1 MKQALFSVLKGSESF
16 TKLLEGV
23 KKERVVSV
31 YGLSEGQR
39 AYLASALHFA
49 TGRQVLLVMTSEL
62 ASTRAAEDVS
72 QLLDGSCAAL
82 PAQEL
87 EFGRGASSHEST
99 WRRLDTLHRLLKK
112 EVSVLCTSG
121 EALMNRLM
129 APKFFLEAT
138 ISLAPGDRFDPQA
151 LIDKLVKNGYERV
164 SMVEGKGQCA
174 LRGAIVDVYP
184 PSEPN
189 ALRIEFFDDEVDSI
203 RTFDCMTQ
211 RSMLKLKDAVLPPA
225 SEVLV
230 DGIDCKAA
238 AQRMRDFLKQ
248 RVQEHADATR
258 LYKEL
263 PPLPEDDDEE
273 LPSFF
278 ESSATEQKMPVVQA
292 QTGSS
297 LERLT
302 AQSHEDADR
311 LASGYPFRRM
321 QNWVHVLCPE
331 TVSLISW
338 LPEAIILID
347 QPDQL
352 QDRIKGR
359 TLRFEEDLKTALERG
374 EAVGAQAG
382 LLFDYGQVQNHI
394 SGRTLVTMS
403 DFLRGMGSFNP
414 GVLVEMNGVN
424 AHAYQSNIRHLA
436 DDCLKWKTE
445 GYCTALLTG
454 GTARGKRLEKSLT
467 EMDTPCLFTETL
479 SNNLIIGEVLLL
491 PLTLSKGFVWPE
503 AKLALISDSD
513 IYGAGYRKARTRRN
527 TGERI
532 AAFTDLNAGDYV
544 VHETHGVGIYQGTI
558 RIQSEG
564 TFRDYLYIQYQG
576 NDKLYVPTDQL
587 DRVQRFIGA
596 QGQAPKLNKLG
607 GGEWQRQKA
616 KVKAGIKAMAF
627 DLLKLYG
634 KRQAEKGY
642 AFAKESAWQRQFEDN
657 FPYELTPDQQ
667 QSITDIT
674 RDMETPMNM
683 DRLLCGDVGYGKTEV
698 ALRAAFKAVMDN
710 KQVALLAPT
719 TILAQQHYNTIL
731 KRFSGFPVNCDVMS
745 RFRLPKEQKEVLAKL
760 KEGSVDIVVGTH
772 RLLNKDVVFHDLG
785 LLIVDEEQRFG
796 VGHKEIIKNMK
807 TTVDVLTLS
816 ATPIPRTLHMS
827 MVGIR
832 DMSILETPPEER
844 FPVQTHVLEYA
855 DGLIRDA
862 ILRELSRGGQ
872 VYFLYNRVRS
882 IEQFHAR
889 LKQLVP
895 EARIAIAHGQMKEN
909 ALEDVMMDFYDGTY
923 DVLLC
928 TTIIESGLD
937 IPTANTLIVFDADRF
952 GLSQLYQLRGRV
964 GRSNR
969 QAYAYF
975 TVRPDRMI
983 SETAQKR
990 LSAIREFTEFG
1001 AGFRIA
1007 MRDLEIRG
1015 AGNILGPEQHGH
1027 LSTVGYDMYCKLI
1040 EETIREVRGD
1050 IGTAADL
1057 DTRIE
1062 LKVNAFL
1069 PADYV
1074 PDERQRM
1081 EIYKRISMLEDRAGR
1096 EDIEE
1101 ELVDRFGDTP
1111 EAVNNLLDI
1120 AHLKALC
1127 RRLGIIHVT
1136 HKGFTLSM
1144 RLDEKHVPDPLKLIN
1159 ALGQTDK
1166 RLILSAAKTPAL
1178 LFKDVK
1184 LTVEQML
1191 PLAVK
1196 LLEKVVA
1203 LIGDSVTTAFSKT
1216 NE

>member
-1 MKQALFSVLKGSESF
+1 MRQALFSVLKGCDSF
-16 TKLLEGV
+16 TKLLDGV
-23 KKERVVSV
+23 KKEQVVSV

-39 AYLASALHFA
+39 AYIASALHFA
-49 TGRQVLLVMTSEL
+49 TGRQVLLVLNNEL
-62 ASTRAAEDVS
+62 HSNRTAEDVS
-72 QLLDGSCAAL
+72 QLLDGRCAAL

-87 EFGRGASSHEST
+87 EFGRGASSHESA
-99 WRRLDTLHRLLKK
+99 WRRLETLHRVLQGD
-112 EVSVLCTSG
+112 VDVLCAPA
-121 EALMNRLM
+121 EALMNRHM
-129 APKFFLEAT
+129 APSTFHKAT
-138 ISLAPGDRFDPQA
+138 IRLEPGKSIDPQK
-151 LIDKLVKNGYERV
+151 LIEKLIKNGYERV
-164 SMVEGKGQCA
+164 NMVEGKGQCA
-174 LRGAIVDVYP
+174 LRGSIVDVYP

-189 ALRIEFFDDEVDSI
+189 AIRMEFFDDEVDSI
-203 RTFDCMTQ
+203 RTFDCITQ
-211 RSMLKLKDAVLPPA
+211 RSMLKLKEAVFPPA
-225 SEVLV
+225 AEILV
-230 DGIDCKAA
+230 DGIDCAQAA
-238 AQRMRDFLKQ
+238 ARMRACLMQ
-248 RVQEHADATR
+248 RTDAAEEAPR

-263 PPLPEDDDEE
+263 PPLPEDDDDD

-278 ESSATEQKMPVVQA
+278 EEHAPAAKPAPMQPGTALQ
-292 QTGSS
+292 
-297 LERLT
+297 RLT
-302 AQSHEDADR
+302 AQSHDDADR
-311 LASGYPFRRM
+311 LESGYPFRRM

-331 TVSLISW
+331 TVSLINW

-347 QPDQL
+347 QPDQF

-359 TLRFEEDLKTALERG
+359 TLHFQEDFKTALERG
-374 EAVGAQAG
+374 EAVAAQAE
-382 LLFDYGQVQNHI
+382 LLFEYGDVLNHLK
-394 SGRTLVTMS
+394 GRTTVTLS
-403 DFLRGMGSFNP
+403 DFLRGMGSLTP
-414 GVLVEMNGVN
+414 SVLVEMNGVS
-424 AHAYQSNIRHLA
+424 AHAYQSNLRDLSG
-436 DDCLKWKTE
+436 DCRKWKAE

-454 GTARGKRLEKSLT
+454 GTARGKRLEKALS
-467 EMDTPCLFTETL
+467 EMDVPCLFTETL
-479 SNNLIIGEVLLL
+479 ENNLIIGEILLL

-503 AKLALISDSD
+503 AKLAIISDSD

-564 TFRDYLYIQYQG
+564 TYRDYLYIQYQG

-587 DRVQRFIGA
+587 DRVQRFIGS
-596 QGQAPKLNKLG
+596 QGQPPKLNKLG

-616 KVKAGIKAMAF
+616 RVKAGIKAMAF

-634 KRQAEKGY
+634 KRQAQKGY
-642 AFAKESAWQRQFEDN
+642 AFAKDTIWQRQFEDN

-667 QSITDIT
+667 QSIQDIM
-674 RDMETPMNM
+674 RDMESPINM

-710 KQVALLAPT
+710 KQVAFLAPT
-719 TILAQQHYNTIL
+719 TILVQQHYNTIL
-731 KRFSGFPVNCDVMS
+731 KRFAGFPVNCDVLS
-745 RFRLPKEQKEVLAKL
+745 RFRSPKEQKEVLANL
-760 KEGSVDIVVGTH
+760 KEGKVDIIVGTH
-772 RLLNKDVVFHDLG
+772 RLLNKDVAFRDLG

-796 VGHKEIIKNMK
+796 VGHKEIIKNIK
-807 TTVDVLTLS
+807 STVDVLTLS

-832 DMSILETPPEER
+832 DMSLLETPPEER

-862 ILRELSRGGQ
+862 ILRELARGGQ
-872 VYFLYNRVRS
+872 IYFLYNRVRS
-882 IEQFHAR
+882 IEQFYAR

-895 EARIAIAHGQMKEN
+895 EARVAIAHGQMKEN
-909 ALEDVMMDFYDGTY
+909 SLEDVMMDFYDGTY

-975 TVRPDRMI
+975 TVRPDRMV

-990 LSAIREFTEFG
+990 LAAIREFTEFG

-1015 AGNILGPEQHGH
+1015 SGNILGPEQHGH
-1027 LSTVGYDMYCKLI
+1027 LSAVGYDMYCKLI

-1050 IGTAADL
+1050 LEPLGDIE
-1057 DTRIE
+1057 TRIE

-1081 EIYKRISMLEDRAGR
+1081 EIYKRISLLEERAGR

-1101 ELVDRFGDTP
+1101 ELLDRFGEAP
-1111 EAVNNLLDI
+1111 EAVINLLDI

-1127 RRLGIIHVT
+1127 RRLGIVHVS
-1136 HKGFTLSM
+1136 HRAFSM
-1144 RLDEKHVPDPLKLIN
+1144 IMKLEENHIPDPLKLID
-1159 ALGQTDK
+1159 ALSQTDK
-1166 RLILSAAKTPAL
+1166 RLTLSASKTPAL
-1178 LFKDVK
+1178 LLKDVK

-1191 PLAVK
+1191 PLTVK

-1203 LIGDSVTTAFSKT
+1203 LIQA
-1216 NE
+1216 

>member
-1 MKQALFSVLKGSESF
+1 MQQALFSVLKGSASF
-16 TKLLEGV
+16 QELLEGI
-23 KKERVVSV
+23 KKEQVVSV

-39 AYLASALHFA
+39 AYLAAALHWA
-49 TGRQVLLVMTSEL
+49 TGRQVLLVLNNEL
-62 ASTRAAEDVS
+62 AATRSAEDVA
-72 QLLDGSCAAL
+72 QLLNGRCASL

-87 EFGRGASSHEST
+87 EFGRGASSHESA
-99 WRRLDTLHRLLKK
+99 WRRLETLHRVLGGDLA
-112 EVSVLCTSG
+112 VLCASA
-121 EALMNRLM
+121 EALMNRQIP
-129 APKFFLEAT
+129 AQIFREAT
-138 ISLAPGDRFDPQA
+138 LRLIPGDRIMPQD
-151 LIDKLVKNGYERV
+151 LIERLVKNGYERV
-164 SMVEGKGQCA
+164 NMVEGKGQCA

-189 ALRIEFFDDEVDSI
+189 ALRMEFFDDEVDSV
-203 RTFDCMTQ
+203 RTFDCITQ
-211 RSMLKLKDAVLPPA
+211 RSLQKLKEAVLPPA
-225 SEVLV
+225 AEILV
-230 DGIDCKAA
+230 AGIDCKAA
-238 AQRMRDFLKQ
+238 AQRMRASLQK
-248 RVQEHADATR
+248 RAEEKEAPV
-258 LYKEL
+258 LYDDL
-263 PPLPEDDDEE
+263 PPLPEDDEDD

-278 ESSATEQKMPVVQA
+278 EESTPKAKPIPVQPGTA
-292 QTGSS
+292 

-302 AQSHEDADR
+302 SQSHDDADR
-311 LASGYPFRRM
+311 LESSYPFRRM
-321 QNWVHVLCPE
+321 QNWVHVLYPE
-331 TVSLISW
+331 TVSLVQW
-338 LPEAIILID
+338 LPEAIILLD

-352 QDRIKGR
+352 QDRIAGR
-359 TLRFEEDLKTALERG
+359 TMHFQEDFKTALERG
-374 EAVGAQAG
+374 EAVAAQAE
-382 LLFDYGQVQNHI
+382 LLFDYSQVLTHLNR
-394 SGRTLVTMS
+394 RTIVTLS
-403 DFLRGMGSFNP
+403 DFLRGMGTFKP
-414 GVLVEMNGVN
+414 QKLIEMNGVGV
-424 AHAYQSNIRHLA
+424 HTYQSNLKDLA
-436 DDCLKWKTE
+436 EDLSKWREE

-454 GTARGKRLEKSLT
+454 GTARGKRLEKALS
-467 EMDTPCLFTETL
+467 EMSVPAVFTETL
-479 SNNLIIGEVLLL
+479 ENNLIIGEVLLL
-491 PLTLSKGFVWPE
+491 PMTLSKGFVWPE
-503 AKLALISDSD
+503 AKLALVADSD

-532 AAFTDLNAGDYV
+532 AAFTDLNVGDYV

-558 RIQSEG
+558 RLQSEG
-564 TFRDYLYIQYQG
+564 TDRDYLYIQYQG

-587 DRVQRFIGA
+587 DRVQRFIGS

-627 DLLKLYG
+627 DLVKLYG
-634 KRQAEKGY
+634 MRQAQKGH
-642 AFAKESAWQRQFEDN
+642 AFSKDTPWQRQFEDN

-667 QSITDIT
+667 QSIFDIT
-674 RDMETPMNM
+674 RDMESTINM

-710 KQVALLAPT
+710 KQVAFLAPT

-731 KRFSGFPVNCDVMS
+731 KRFSGFPVNGDVLS
-745 RFRLPKEQKEVLAKL
+745 RFRLPKEQKEVLEKL
-760 KEGSVDIVVGTH
+760 KEGKIDIIVGTH
-772 RLLNKDVVFHDLG
+772 RLLNKDVVFKDLG

-796 VGHKEIIKNMK
+796 VAHKEIIKNMK

-832 DMSILETPPEER
+832 DMSLLETPPEER

-882 IEQFHAR
+882 IEQFYAR

-895 EARIAIAHGQMKEN
+895 EARVAVAHGQMKEN

-975 TVRPDRMI
+975 TVRPDRMV

-990 LSAIREFTEFG
+990 LAAIREFTEFG

-1015 AGNILGPEQHGH
+1015 SGNILGPEQHGH
-1027 LSTVGYDMYCKLI
+1027 LSAVGYDMYCKLI
-1040 EETIREVRGD
+1040 EETVREVRGEQG
-1050 IGTAADL
+1050 IIPSDL
-1057 DTRIE
+1057 ETRIE

-1074 PDERQRM
+1074 PDDRQRM
-1081 EIYKRISMLEDRAGR
+1081 EIYKRISMLEDRAAR

-1101 ELVDRFGDTP
+1101 ELLDRFGEAP
-1111 EAVNNLLDI
+1111 EAVVSLLDI

-1127 RRLGIIHVT
+1127 GKLGIVHVA
-1136 HKGFTLSM
+1136 HKAFTLMM
-1144 RLDEKHVPDPLKLIN
+1144 RLDERYVPELSKFFE
-1159 ALGQTDK
+1159 ALQQTDK
-1166 RLILSAAKTPAL
+1166 RLVFSATKSAPAL
-1178 LFKDVK
+1178 HLKDPK
-1184 LTVEQML
+1184 LTVEEML

-1196 LLEKVVA
+1196 LLEKVVTY
-1203 LIGDSVTTAFSKT
+1203 L
-1216 NE
+1216 NQQ

>member
-1 MKQALFSVLKGSESF
+1 MRQALFSVLKGSESF
-16 TKLLEGV
+16 QKLVDGV
-23 KKERVVSV
+23 KKEQVVSV

-49 TGRQVLLVMTSEL
+49 TGRQVLLILNNEL
-62 ASTRAAEDVS
+62 SSNRAAEDIS
-72 QLLDGSCAAL
+72 QLLDGRCAAL

-87 EFGRGASSHEST
+87 EFGRGASSHESA
-99 WRRLDTLHRLLKK
+99 WRRLETLHRVLQGD
-112 EVSVLCTSG
+112 VAVLCAPA
-121 EALMNRLM
+121 EALMNRHM
-129 APKFFLEAT
+129 IPKVFRDAT
-138 ISLAPGDRFDPQA
+138 TRLAPGGRFEPQA
-151 LIDKLVKNGYERV
+151 LIEKLVKNGYERV
-164 SMVEGKGQCA
+164 NMVEGKGQCA

-184 PSEPN
+184 PSEPS
-189 ALRIEFFDDEVDSI
+189 ALRMEFFDDEVDSV
-203 RTFDCMTQ
+203 RTFDCITQ
-211 RSMLKLKDAVLPPA
+211 RSMLKLKEAVLPPA
-225 SEVLV
+225 AEVLV
-230 DGIDCKAA
+230 DGIDCAKAA
-238 AQRMRDFLKQ
+238 ARMRACLKQ
-248 RVQEHADATR
+248 RADISEEAPR

-263 PPLPEDDDEE
+263 PPLPEDDEDD

-278 ESSATEQKMPVVQA
+278 EDHAPAPEPVPIQPGTA
-292 QTGSS
+292 

-302 AQSHEDADR
+302 AQSHDDADR
-311 LASGYPFRRM
+311 LESGYPFRRM

-338 LPEAIILID
+338 LPDAIVLVD
-347 QPDQL
+347 QPDQF

-359 TLRFEEDLKTALERG
+359 MLSFAEDFKTALERG
-374 EAVGAQAG
+374 EAVAAQAD
-382 LLFDYGQVQNHI
+382 LLFEYGDVLN
-394 SGRTLVTMS
+394 SLKGRTVVTLS
-403 DFLRGMGSFNP
+403 DFLRGMGSLSP
-414 GVLVEMNGVN
+414 SVLVEMEGVN
-424 AHAYQSNIRHLA
+424 AHAYQSNHRDLA
-436 DDCLKWKTE
+436 DDCLKWKEE

-454 GTARGKRLEKSLT
+454 GMARGKRLEKALS
-467 EMDTPCLFTETL
+467 EMGVPCLFTETL
-479 SNNLIIGEVLLL
+479 DNNLIIGEVMLL

-503 AKLALISDSD
+503 AKLAVISDSD
-513 IYGAGYRKARTRRN
+513 IFGAGYRKARTRRN

-532 AAFTDLNAGDYV
+532 AAFTDLNIGDYV

-558 RIQSEG
+558 RLQSEG
-564 TFRDYLYIQYQG
+564 TYRDYLFIQYQG

-587 DRVQRFIGA
+587 DRVQRFIGS
-596 QGQAPKLNKLG
+596 QGQPPKLNKLG

-627 DLLKLYG
+627 DLLALYG
-634 KRQAEKGY
+634 KRQAQKGY
-642 AFAKESAWQRQFEDN
+642 SFAKDTVWQRQFEDN
-657 FPYELTPDQQ
+657 FPYELTPDQM
-667 QSITDIT
+667 QSIQDIT
-674 RDMETPMNM
+674 RDMEASINM

-710 KQVALLAPT
+710 KQVAFLAPT
-719 TILAQQHYNTIL
+719 TILAQQHYNTIQ
-731 KRFSGFPVNCDVMS
+731 KRFSGFPVNSDVLS
-745 RFRLPKEQKEVLAKL
+745 RFRLPKEQKEVLEQL
-760 KEGSVDIVVGTH
+760 KDGKIDIIVGTH
-772 RLLNKDVVFHDLG
+772 RLLNKDVVFRDLG

-796 VGHKEIIKNMK
+796 VAHKEIIKNMK
-807 TTVDVLTLS
+807 NTVDVLTLS

-832 DMSILETPPEER
+832 DMSLLETPPEER

-855 DGLIRDA
+855 DALIRDA
-862 ILRELSRGGQ
+862 ILRELARGGQ

-882 IEQFHAR
+882 IEQFYSR

-975 TVRPDRMI
+975 TVRPDRMV

-1027 LSTVGYDMYCKLI
+1027 LSAVGYDMYCKLI

-1050 IGTAADL
+1050 QAPLTDL
-1057 DTRIE
+1057 ETRIE

-1081 EIYKRISMLEDRAGR
+1081 EIYKRISLLEDRAGR

-1101 ELVDRFGDTP
+1101 ELLDRFGEAP

-1120 AHLKALC
+1120 AHLKSLC
-1127 RRLGIIHVT
+1127 RKLGIVHVS
-1136 HKGFTLSM
+1136 HKGFTLAM
-1144 RLDEKHVPDPLKLIN
+1144 KLEEKNVPDPVKLIE
-1159 ALGQTDK
+1159 ALAKTDK
-1166 RLILSAAKTPAL
+1166 RLILSASKTPAL
-1178 LFKDVK
+1178 LLKDVK

-1191 PLAVK
+1191 PLSVK
-1196 LLEKVVA
+1196 LLEKVVN
-1203 LIGDSVTTAFSKT
+1203 LIGA
-1216 NE
+1216 

>member
-16 TKLLEGV
+16 AILLDGV

-39 AYLASALHFA
+39 AYVAAALHFL
-49 TGRQVLLVMTSEL
+49 TGRQVLLVLNNEL
-62 ASTRAAEDVS
+62 HSNRAAEDIS
-72 QLLDGSCAAL
+72 QLLDGRCAAL

-87 EFGRGASSHEST
+87 EFGRGASSHESA
-99 WRRLDTLHRLLKK
+99 WRRLETLHRVLKG
-112 EVSVLCTSG
+112 EVAVLCAPA
-121 EALMNRLM
+121 EALMNRHM
-129 APKFFLEAT
+129 APEVFRQAT
-138 ISLAPGDRFDPQA
+138 IRLAPGSNFDPQV
-151 LIDKLVKNGYERV
+151 LVERLVKNGYERV
-164 SMVEGKGQCA
+164 NMVEGKGQCA

-189 ALRIEFFDDEVDSI
+189 ALRMEFFDDEVDSI
-203 RTFDCMTQ
+203 RTFDCITQ
-211 RSMLKLKDAVLPPA
+211 RSMLKLKEAVLPPA
-225 SEVLV
+225 AEVLV
-230 DGIDCKAA
+230 DGIDCVQAA
-238 AQRMRDFLKQ
+238 ARMRACLKQ
-248 RVQEHADATR
+248 RAGAGEEAPL

-263 PPLPEDDDEE
+263 PPLPEDDEDD

-278 ESSATEQKMPVVQA
+278 ADNAPEPKPVPVQPGTA
-292 QTGSS
+292 

-302 AQSHEDADR
+302 AQSHDDADR
-311 LASGYPFRRM
+311 LESGFPFRRM
-321 QNWVHVLCPE
+321 QNWVHVLSPE
-331 TVSLISW
+331 TASLMAW
-338 LPEAIILID
+338 LPEAVIMID
-347 QPDQL
+347 QPDQF

-359 TLRFEEDLKTALERG
+359 TLSFQEDFKTALERG
-374 EAVGAQAG
+374 EAVAAQAD
-382 LLFDYGQVQNHI
+382 LLFDYGEVLSHVK
-394 SGRTLVTMS
+394 GRTVVTLS
-403 DFLRGMGSFNP
+403 DFLRGMGLLKP
-414 GVLVEMNGVN
+414 DVLVELSGVN
-424 AHAYQSNIRHLA
+424 AHAYQSNIHDLA
-436 DDCLKWKTE
+436 GDCRKWKEE
-445 GYCTALLTG
+445 GYCIALLTG
-454 GTARGKRLEKSLT
+454 GTARGKRLEKALS
-467 EMDTPCLFTETL
+467 EMDVPALFVETL
-479 SNNLIIGEVLLL
+479 ENNLIIGEVLLL
-491 PLTLSKGFVWPE
+491 PLTLSKGFIWPE
-503 AKLALISDSD
+503 AKLAIVSDSD

-532 AAFTDLNAGDYV
+532 AAFTDLTVGDYV

-558 RIQSEG
+558 RLQSEG
-564 TFRDYLYIQYQG
+564 TYRDYLFIQYQG
-576 NDKLYVPTDQL
+576 SDKLYVPTDQL
-587 DRVQRFIGA
+587 DRVQRFIGS
-596 QGQAPKLNKLG
+596 QGQPPKLNKLG

-616 KVKAGIKAMAF
+616 RVKAGIKAMAF
-627 DLLKLYG
+627 DLLALYG
-634 KRQAEKGY
+634 KRQAQKGH
-642 AFAKESAWQRQFEDN
+642 AFAKDTIWQRQFEDN

-667 QSITDIT
+667 QSIQDIT
-674 RDMETPMNM
+674 RDMEAAINM

-710 KQVALLAPT
+710 KQVAFLAPT
-719 TILAQQHYNTIL
+719 TILAQQHYNTIQ
-731 KRFSGFPVNCDVMS
+731 KRFTGFPVEGDVLS
-745 RFRLPKEQKEVLAKL
+745 RFRPPKEQKEVLANL
-760 KEGSVDIVVGTH
+760 KEGKVDIIVGTH
-772 RLLNKDVVFHDLG
+772 RLLNKDVVFRDLG

-796 VGHKEIIKNMK
+796 VSHKEIIKNMK
-807 TTVDVLTLS
+807 STVDVLTLS

-832 DMSILETPPEER
+832 DMSLLETPPEER

-862 ILRELSRGGQ
+862 ILRELARGGQ

-882 IEQFHAR
+882 IEQFYAR

-975 TVRPDRMI
+975 TVRPDRMV

-990 LSAIREFTEFG
+990 LAAIREFTEFG

-1015 AGNILGPEQHGH
+1015 SGNILGPEQHGH
-1027 LSTVGYDMYCKLI
+1027 LSAVGYDMYCKLI

-1050 IGTAADL
+1050 QGPAGVME
-1057 DTRIE
+1057 TRIE

-1081 EIYKRISMLEDRAGR
+1081 EIYKRISLLEDRAGR

-1101 ELVDRFGDTP
+1101 ELLDRFGEAP
-1111 EAVNNLLDI
+1111 EAVVSLLDI

-1127 RRLGIIHVT
+1127 RRLGIFHVS
-1136 HKGFTLSM
+1136 HKAFTLCM
-1144 RLDEKHVPDPLKLIN
+1144 RLEETHVPDPMKLID
-1159 ALGQTDK
+1159 ALSQTDK

-1178 LFKDVK
+1178 LLKDTR
-1184 LTVEQML
+1184 LTVEEML

-1203 LIGDSVTTAFSKT
+1203 LIHA
-1216 NE
+1216 

>member
-16 TKLLEGV
+16 QKLIEGI

-39 AYLASALHFA
+39 AYLAAAIHFV
-49 TGRQVLLVMTSEL
+49 TGRQVLLVMTGEL
-62 ASTRAAEDVS
+62 AASRAAEDVS
-72 QLLDGSCAAL
+72 QLLEGHCASL

-99 WRRLDTLHRLLKK
+99 WRRLETLHGLLSG
-112 EVSVLCTSG
+112 ELSVLCTSG

-129 APKFFLEAT
+129 EPRFFRDA
-138 ISLAPGDRFDPQA
+138 IIRLAPGDRYDPQK
-151 LIDKLVKNGYERV
+151 LVEKLVKNGYERV

-189 ALRIEFFDDEVDSI
+189 ALRMEFFDDEVDSI

-211 RSMLKLKDAVLPPA
+211 RSMLKLKDVVLPPSA
-225 SEVLV
+225 ELLV
-230 DGIDCKAA
+230 EGIDTKAA
-238 AQRMRDFLKQ
+238 AIRMRNSLQQRMK
-248 RVQEHADATR
+248 EHAEAALLFKD
-258 LYKEL
+258 L
-263 PPLPEDDDEE
+263 PPLPEDDADD

-278 ESSATEQKMPVVQA
+278 EPSVPVEKTPHAPQPGSA
-292 QTGSS
+292 

-302 AQSHEDADR
+302 AQSHDDADR
-311 LASGYPFRRM
+311 LESGYPFRRM
-321 QNWVHVLCPE
+321 QNWVHVLCPD

-338 LPEAIILID
+338 LPDAIILID
-347 QPDQL
+347 QPDQI

-359 TLRFEEDLKTALERG
+359 MLRFEEDFKNALERG
-374 EAVGAQAG
+374 EAVAAQAG
-382 LLFDYGQVQNHI
+382 LLYDYEQVQAGLK
-394 SGRTLVTMS
+394 GRTIVTMS
-403 DFLRGMGSFNP
+403 DFLRGMGSFKP
-414 GVLVEMNGVN
+414 DVLVELNGVN
-424 AHAYQSNIRHLA
+424 AHAYQSNIRGLA
-436 DDCLKWKTE
+436 DDCIKWKQE

-454 GTARGKRLEKSLT
+454 GTARGKRLEKALSDL
-467 EMDTPCLFTETL
+467 EVPSLFTETL

-491 PLTLSKGFVWPE
+491 PLTLSKGFVWPD

-587 DRVQRFIGA
+587 DRVQRFIGG
-596 QGQAPKLNKLG
+596 QGQPPKLNKLG

-616 KVKAGIKAMAF
+616 RVKAGIKAMAF

-634 KRQAEKGY
+634 KRQAQKGY
-642 AFAKESAWQRQFEDN
+642 AFAKDTIWHRQFEDN

-667 QSITDIT
+667 QSIADIT
-674 RDMETPMNM
+674 RDMEAPMNM

-719 TILAQQHYNTIL
+719 TILAQQHYNTIQ
-731 KRFSGFPVNCDVMS
+731 KRFSGFPVNSDVLS
-745 RFRLPKEQKEVLAKL
+745 RFRQPKEQKEVLANL
-760 KEGSVDIVVGTH
+760 KEGKVDIVVGTH
-772 RLLNKDVVFHDLG
+772 RLLNKDVVFRDLG

-796 VGHKEIIKNMK
+796 VSHKEIIKNMK

-862 ILRELSRGGQ
+862 ILRELGRGGQ

-882 IEQFHAR
+882 IEQFYAR

-975 TVRPDRMI
+975 TVRPDRMV

-990 LSAIREFTEFG
+990 LAAIREFTEFG

-1015 AGNILGPEQHGH
+1015 AGNLLGPEQHGH

-1050 IGTAADL
+1050 QTAPADL

-1069 PADYV
+1069 PAEYV

-1081 EIYKRISMLEDRAGR
+1081 EIYKRISLLEDRAGR

-1101 ELVDRFGDTP
+1101 ELVDRFGDAP
-1111 EAVNNLLDI
+1111 DAVNNLLDI
-1120 AHLKALC
+1120 AHLKSLC
-1127 RRLGIIHVT
+1127 RKLGIVHVS
-1136 HKGFTLSM
+1136 HKAFTLTM
-1144 RLDEKHVPDPLKLIN
+1144 RLDEKYVPDPLKLIE
-1159 ALGQTDK
+1159 ALSQTDK
-1166 RLILSAAKTPAL
+1166 RLILSASKTPAL
-1178 LFKDVK
+1178 LFKDH
-1184 LTVEQML
+1184 LDVEQML
-1191 PLAVK
+1191 PLIVK

-1203 LIGDSVTTAFSKT
+1203 FMDMQTAASQ
-1216 NE
+1216 